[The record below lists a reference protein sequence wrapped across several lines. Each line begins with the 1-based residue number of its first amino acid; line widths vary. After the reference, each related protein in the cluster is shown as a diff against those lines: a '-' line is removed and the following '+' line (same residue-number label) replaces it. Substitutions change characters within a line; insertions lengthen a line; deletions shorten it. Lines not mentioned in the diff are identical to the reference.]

1 MIILVFA
8 AILILLSP
16 LSPLSGYRQYLENKL
31 ILPLRTSLLPELQPV
46 ESLRI
51 LSLQE
56 ELQELKQENQTMRE
70 QLGAIPDK
78 ANLLVARVVWQGDH
92 ELILHYQTTNSQ
104 NLINRPVIF
113 GEFFLG
119 KIIRQSPNQLLVQM
133 PVSSGFNSDG
143 ITDNNSEGEIKGKFN
158 NQVIFEVKT
167 DAELNKNSQVYYL
180 DKTHAWRFLIGKINQ
195 IKQDER
201 LSKQQ
206 AVIDYL
212 PQQTQLK
219 TVFVVL

>member
-1 MIILVFA
+1 VLILAVSV
-8 AILILLSP
+8 ILILFSP
-16 LSPLSGYRQYLENKL
+16 LSPLQSLRSELESRFL
-31 ILPLRTSLLPELQPV
+31 LPLRASLRPKLKPI

-56 ELQELKQENQTMRE
+56 ELQELKQENQAMRE

-92 ELILHYQTTNSQ
+92 ELILHYQTANSQ

-119 KIIRQSPNQLLVQM
+119 KIIRQSLNQLLVQM

-167 DAELNKNSQVYYL
+167 DAKLNKNNQVYYL

>member
-104 NLINRPVIF
+104 NLINQPVIF

-180 DKTHAWRFLIGKINQ
+180 DKTHAWRFLIGKIIQVNQ
-195 IKQDER
+195 DQR
-201 LSKQQ
+201 LSQQQ
-206 AVIDYL
+206 AIIDYL
-212 PQQTQLK
+212 PSQTRLT
-219 TVFVVL
+219 TVFVVI